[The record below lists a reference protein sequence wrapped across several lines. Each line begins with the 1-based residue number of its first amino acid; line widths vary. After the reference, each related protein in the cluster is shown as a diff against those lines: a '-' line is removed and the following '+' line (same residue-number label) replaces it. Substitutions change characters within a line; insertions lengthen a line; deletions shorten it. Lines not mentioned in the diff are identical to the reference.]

1 MFFFFKQKTAYEMR
15 ISDCSS
21 DVCSSDLP
29 NSVVIRGISP
39 FRPAHP
45 VRAKNDCVRQV
56 SWLPGH
62 CSCPAFPDDIQ
73 WHEGPELAGHSCGG
87 SAGSRTRIHFRLPF
101 SSPFGERSEEHTSE
115 LQSLMRISYAVFC
128 LKTKKNNK

>member
-1 MFFFFKQKTAYEMR
+1 MGPLRDWLGGCLTC
-15 ISDCSS
+15 D
-21 DVCSSDLP
+21 P
-29 NSVVIRGISP
+29 NGVVIRGISP
-39 FRPAHP
+39 FRPTHP

-87 SAGSRTRIHFRLPF
+87 SAGSRTRVHFRLPF
-101 SSPFGERSEEHTSE
+101 SSPFGEPVAARLIVPGALIRKRSAEHTSATPAP
-115 LQSLMRISYAVFC
+115 MP
-128 LKTKKNNK
+128 

>member
-1 MFFFFKQKTAYEMR
+1 MGPLRDWLGGCLTC
-15 ISDCSS
+15 D
-21 DVCSSDLP
+21 P
-29 NSVVIRGISP
+29 NGVVIRGISP
-39 FRPAHP
+39 FRPTHP

-87 SAGSRTRIHFRLPF
+87 SAGSRTRVHFRLPF
-101 SSPFGERSEEHTSE
+101 SSTDRTSTRLNSITNAHLVCRLLLE
-115 LQSLMRISYAVFC
+115 IK
-128 LKTKKNNK
+128 KT